1 MSHEIPIT
9 LIFEVDL
16 KVSYEVEGRYY
27 PQTLETPAEY
37 PELLILS
44 AIIEGTTF
52 DLSQHLDSHDIETL
66 RETVAE
72 CLSDD

>member
-9 LIFEVDL
+9 LNFDL
-16 KVSYEVEGRYY
+16 DLQVSYEVEGRYY

-52 DLSQHLDSHDIETL
+52 DLSSAFELARHRDPKRICCRVLE
-66 RETVAE
+66 R
-72 CLSDD
+72 

>member
-16 KVSYEVEGRYY
+16 NVSYEVEGRYC

-52 DLSQHLDSHDIETL
+52 DLSKHLNCHDIETL
-66 RETVAE
+66 RESVAE